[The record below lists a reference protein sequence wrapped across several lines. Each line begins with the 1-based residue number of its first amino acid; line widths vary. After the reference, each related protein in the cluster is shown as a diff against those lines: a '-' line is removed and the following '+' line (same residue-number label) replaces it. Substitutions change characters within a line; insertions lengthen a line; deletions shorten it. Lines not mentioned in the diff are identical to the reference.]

1 MNDVKHLADS
11 MLAAA
16 GTVMGRLVERPATA
30 GESSRR
36 DYDEQI
42 RTNDGELVSLVDV
55 PSIGAKVVVRLLS
68 SDMRAVVSIMFGGAE
83 DLGEM
88 GPMHLS
94 IVSETVSQIAVAMA
108 EALAAELKVSADGIH
123 AELCTDPASLP
134 PPPYESYASIVQI
147 SPGLAP
153 RVSIDFATATKSKL
167 GCAPEPE
174 TAEAEAEAQAQ
185 PVAYAAMQ
193 PTPARAAPP
202 GQSNLDLVHDVP
214 LQVRAVLGKS
224 VMPLREVVSLASGSV
239 FELDRLA
246 AEPVDVY
253 VNDVLI
259 ARGEVVV
266 VDDKYAVRI
275 SELRP
280 PAG

>member
-16 GTVMGRLVERPATA
+16 GTVLGRLVERPASA
-30 GESSRR
+30 GESTRR
-36 DYDEQI
+36 ESEEPI
-42 RTNDGELVSLVDV
+42 RADAAELVSLVDV
-55 PSIGAKVVVRLLS
+55 PSIGAKIIVRFLS
-68 SDMRAVVSIMFGGAE
+68 SDMRSVVSIMFGGAE

-88 GPMHLS
+88 GPMQLS
-94 IVSETVSQIAVAMA
+94 ILSETVSQIVVAMA
-108 EALAAELKVSADGIH
+108 EALAAELKVSPDGIR
-123 AELCTDPASLP
+123 AELYTDPALLP
-134 PPPYESYASIVQI
+134 PPPYESYVSIVQI
-147 SPGLAP
+147 SPTLAP
-153 RVSIDFATATKSKL
+153 RVTIDFATTTKAKL

-174 TAEAEAEAQAQ
+174 TAEPDAQTQQQ
-185 PVAYAAMQ
+185 PVSYAALQ
-193 PTPARAAPP
+193 PTPVRAPSP
-202 GQSNLDLVHDVP
+202 GQANLDLVHDVP

-224 VMPLREVVSLASGSV
+224 VMPLREVVSLQSGSV

-246 AEPVDVY
+246 ADPVDVY